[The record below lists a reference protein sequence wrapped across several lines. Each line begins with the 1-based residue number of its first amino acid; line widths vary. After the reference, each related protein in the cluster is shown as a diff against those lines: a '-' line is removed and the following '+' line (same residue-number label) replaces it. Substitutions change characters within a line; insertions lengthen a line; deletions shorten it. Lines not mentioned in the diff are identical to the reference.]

1 MQSSPKDLPTRRG
14 IITASLLPAAGML
27 LAAMSV
33 HAASAAADTVH
44 GRRFQTLVRP
54 FVETYCVKCHGGED
68 PEAGLDLSAYTTV
81 DSVVSGFSDWDL
93 VLEKLQG
100 AEMPPLKAKKHP
112 PPALE
117 LEVAAWIDALR
128 RDEAGKTAGDPGP
141 VQARRLSNAE
151 FD

>member
-33 HAASAAADTVH
+33 HAASPAADPVH

-100 AEMPPLKAKKHP
+100 AEMPPLKA
-112 PPALE
+112 
-117 LEVAAWIDALR
+117 R
-128 RDEAGKTAGDPGP
+128 ST
-141 VQARRLSNAE
+141 RRLHSSSRSPPGSMHCGG
-151 FD
+151 